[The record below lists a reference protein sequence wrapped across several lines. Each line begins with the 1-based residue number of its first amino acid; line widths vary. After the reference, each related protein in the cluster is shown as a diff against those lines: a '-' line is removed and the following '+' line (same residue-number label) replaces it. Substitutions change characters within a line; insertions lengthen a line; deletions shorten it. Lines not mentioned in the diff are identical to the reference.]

1 MYPATNRRTMS
12 SGQNPRQNARD
23 SATAA
28 AWVVSSVTRPAGRRN
43 LPPGSISIIRLRGAG
58 QPSMGAPNASPIAS
72 PASAP
77 TARSRSDIKVT
88 NKVYLPGRVV
98 NFEEGE
104 SVQKEELLHLH
115 MLMIHIKKY
124 YEGITEEE
132 ISTDRYSSL
141 EISPVHIHK
150 NKKCHKDAILVLG
163 DEIVTHIR
171 SRTPLRMDYTAET
184 ASESVAIE
192 H

>member
-1 MYPATNRRTMS
+1 
-12 SGQNPRQNARD
+12 
-23 SATAA
+23 
-28 AWVVSSVTRPAGRRN
+28 
-43 LPPGSISIIRLRGAG
+43 LR
-58 QPSMGAPNASPIAS
+58 
-72 PASAP
+72 
-77 TARSRSDIKVT
+77 
-88 NKVYLPGRVV
+88 
-98 NFEEGE
+98 EGE

-124 YEGITEEE
+124 YEGLTDEE

-171 SRTPLRMDYTAET
+171 SKAPLRMDYTAET